1 VPGEGVGGVIGPYQ
15 TPWLLEEITA
25 PVRRFVHMGEE
36 QLLAVGLWTLFTWVV
51 DVFDVAPYID
61 VSSPV
66 RECGKTR
73 LFEVLE
79 HLVQS
84 PRRCTGHTEATLFR
98 MIEAEHPTLLLDEID
113 TTFGKDPKLYA
124 GIRGVL
130 DEGHRRGG
138 RVPRMVGEGSK
149 MQLKYFDVFGPKAF
163 AGIGALPETIASRS
177 IPIRLHR
184 KPRSVSLA
192 RFRPRSE
199 HAATTK
205 IREAAEEWAGNV
217 RDHLADVEPELPE
230 ELSDRQWDLLEPLFT
245 IADLADVGL
254 EARTAAVA
262 LHAGAYSE
270 ASAGLLVL
278 AHVREIFN
286 GHERMATA
294 ALLKSL
300 VARDDGPWAKWWAH
314 DVDAGQIKSP
324 ASKLARLL
332 RPFDVEP
339 KQLKIDGTNERGYEA
354 SAFASAWDRYLDPL
368 TPANDATTLLATPDM
383 GSDLRS
389 SEVGTPAGV
398 KGSNENEDKSCPE
411 CGAWPHQGGHF
422 AGCSRRATREASA

>member
-1 VPGEGVGGVIGPYQ
+1 MDAAGTLAARGAGGVIGPYE
-15 TPWLLEEITA
+15 TGWLLEKITTR
-25 PVRRFVHMGEE
+25 VRRFVHMADD
-36 QLLAVGLWTLFTWVV
+36 QLLAVGLWSLFTYVT
-51 DVFDVAPYID
+51 DSFDVAPYLD

-79 HLVQS
+79 LVVRE

-163 AGIGALPETIASRS
+163 AGIGTLPETVASRS

-184 KPRSVSLA
+184 KPRSVSLE
-192 RFRPRSE
+192 RFRPRRARADTAE
-199 HAATTK
+199 
-205 IREAAEEWAGNV
+205 IREAAQEWAGHV
-217 RDHLADVEPELPE
+217 RDGLTDVEPELPE
-230 ELSDRQWDLLEPLFT
+230 ELSDRQWDLWEPLFA
-245 IADLADVGL
+245 IADLADYGAD
-254 EARTAAVA
+254 ARTAAVA

-270 ASAGLLVL
+270 ASAGLLAL
-278 AHVREIFN
+278 EHVREIFN
-286 GHERMATA
+286 GHDRMATA
-294 ALLKSL
+294 DLLRAL
-300 VARDDGPWAKWWAH
+300 VTRDDGPWARWWAH
-314 DVDAGQIKSP
+314 DVDADHIKSP

-339 KQLKIDGTNERGYEA
+339 KQLKIDGRNERGYEA
-354 SAFASAWDRYLDPL
+354 AAFETAWERYLVPL

-383 GSDLRS
+383 GSDLRR
-389 SEVGTPAGV
+389 SEVATKVGV
-398 KGSNENEDKSCPE
+398 KGSSDVEDS
-411 CGAWPHQGGHF
+411 ATAALWPVPGSGGPD
-422 AGCSRRATREASA
+422 G